1 MESDFSFAR
10 NLMERKWKPSNSLK
24 RSSESWKQK
33 IIPTENW
40 KNYIRHLASSFMVRA
55 AGIFVSLRSTDG
67 FINCSPQYK
76 NSTEF
81 VLRKKVKL
89 NRINYQHMF
98 TWTRCLLL
106 SMSKVFACQAGAAR
120 TQWKASKVLAN
131 RWNRWIKLRFTW
143 AIHALSVCCL
153 SLSFSWLSLHNCQL
167 YPVVNVTIRCW
178 YFSVWFL
185 GRNVFISPPQ
195 FSFALYLTFAISRKF
210 CPLCHKQVIA
220 CFLVKLRIN
229 ITCVFRSCRNCPRR
243 YATRAISATSENTR
257 DINP

>member
-67 FINCSPQYK
+67 FSNCRPQYK

-98 TWTRCLLL
+98 IWTRCLLL
-106 SMSKVFACQAGAAR
+106 SMSKVFTWQAGAAR

-167 YPVVNVTIRCW
+167 YPVVNVTIR
-178 YFSVWFL
+178 SML
-185 GRNVFISPPQ
+185 VFFCVI
-195 FSFALYLTFAISRKF
+195 FRAECFHFAASI
-210 CPLCHKQVIA
+210 
-220 CFLVKLRIN
+220 
-229 ITCVFRSCRNCPRR
+229 
-243 YATRAISATSENTR
+243 
-257 DINP
+257 